1 MANGQHGFEHLPLL
15 FREHGPARLGG
26 GGSKADETKAARADR
41 PAHATKLTTSATTIS
56 QGWKT
61 RQDTRNQAGQPVLP
75 AGVPLLLKID
85 PDLDVDALRH
95 YLGFEI
101 VSEEEEGFVIVAS
114 DDVELA
120 SFLAKINDFTTEVTG
135 SAIVAS
141 VHELDDDPSQDQ
153 RLRRILSETLYA
165 EWGRMDED
173 QEYICDIGIAC
184 TGDWQIRKQ
193 PKRGRMKES
202 TWAAKCAEWA
212 EERREAYDNWEQLQ
226 TERLNLIREFTA
238 AYGGSIVGIYE
249 DDAAV
254 ASASLPDSFTVRLRL
269 VAKGLRDLVLNC
281 AYVFEVVEPD
291 DIETPQAAARA
302 ETETMQAVQLVPPS
316 PDAPSVCVIDSGV
329 QEGHFWLQ
337 PAIDTANSMTL
348 IDEPDPSVADRVAG
362 GGHGT
367 RVAGAILY
375 GGSLPTAGQFSLPC
389 WIQNARILN
398 HECVLPDTLFP
409 PQVIR
414 KIVTDNFTGTR
425 RTRIFNHSVNAD
437 APCRTRHMSAW
448 AAELDRL
455 SGEFDVLIVQS
466 MGNLKLSREGNRP
479 GIRQLLQAG
488 KSYPAYL
495 NEPGCRLANPAQS
508 FQALSVGSVARTVF
522 EGGGWKSFA
531 TEVGMPSGFS
541 RPGLGLWGCIKPEVV
556 EYGGDCLRDTGN
568 PPNVSTPTVARE
580 CYPELVRSTAD
591 GGPGYDRDQVGTS
604 FAAPLVSRIAA
615 AIQAV
620 LPDHSCLLYRG
631 LIVQSAR
638 WPEWAHGLPADQ
650 KAELFRRIGYGV
662 PDMDRATTNSD
673 YRTTFITDDER
684 EIGPGDC
691 HIYQI
696 RIPEELRRAG
706 ADFEIRIDATLSYV
720 AEPRRTRRRHRGYLS
735 VWADWI
741 SSRKDERLDA
751 FLTRAIKGDDKID
764 EGSSFGWSVET
775 QPHTGAIPETRRSVG
790 TVQKDWTTLKSNELP
805 SDLCFA
811 VRGHQGWSHDPD
823 AAARYVFAVTID
835 VVGEELAIYEPLRV
849 SVEELQA
856 ELGVEVEVEVEEA
869 GGPDT

>member
-26 GGSKADETKAARADR
+26 GGTTPEETKVARADR
-41 PAHATKLTTSATTIS
+41 PAHATKLAASATTIS
-56 QGWKT
+56 QSWKT
-61 RQDTRNQAGQPVLP
+61 RQDARNQAGQPILP

-85 PDLDVDALRH
+85 PDLNLDALRH

-114 DDVELA
+114 DDFELA
-120 SFLAKINDFTTEVTG
+120 EFLAKINDFTTEVTG
-135 SAIVAS
+135 SAVVAS
-141 VHELDDDPSQDQ
+141 VHELNDDPSQDQ
-153 RLRRILSETLYA
+153 RLQRILSEMLYA
-165 EWGRMDED
+165 EWGQMDDD

-184 TGDWQIRKQ
+184 TGDWQIRKR

-202 TWAAKCAEWA
+202 TWAAKCAEWS
-212 EERREAYDNWEQLQ
+212 EERHEAYDNWEQLQ
-226 TERLNLIREFTA
+226 TERLNLIREFAT

-249 DDAAV
+249 NDATV

-291 DIETPQAAARA
+291 DIETPQSAARA
-302 ETETMQAVQLVPPS
+302 EVETMQAVQLVAPS

-337 PAIDTANSMTL
+337 PGIDTANSLTL
-348 IDEPDPSVADRVAG
+348 IDEPNSSVADGVAG

-375 GGSLPTAGQFSLPC
+375 GDSIPTAARYLLPC

-398 HECVLPDTLFP
+398 DECILPKTLFP

-414 KIVTDNFTGTR
+414 RVVSENFAGDR
-425 RTRIFNHSVNAD
+425 RTRIFNHSINAD

-448 AAELDRL
+448 AAEIDRL
-455 SGEFDVLIVQS
+455 SAEFDILVVQS
-466 MGNLKLSREGNRP
+466 MGNLKLSRQGNRP
-479 GIRQLLQAG
+479 GIREMLQSG
-488 KSYPAYL
+488 KPYPEYL
-495 NEPGCRLANPAQS
+495 DEAACRLANPAQS
-508 FQALSVGSVARTVF
+508 FQALSVGSVARAVF
-522 EGGGWKSFA
+522 ESTGWKSFA

-568 PPNVSTPTVARE
+568 PPNVSTPSIARE
-580 CYPELVRSTAD
+580 CYPELIRSTAD

-604 FAAPLVSRIAA
+604 FAAPLVSKIAA
-615 AIQAV
+615 AVQSV
-620 LPDHSCLLYRG
+620 LPDQSSLLYRG

-638 WPEWAHGLPADQ
+638 WPEWAAQLSAER
-650 KAELFRRIGYGV
+650 KAELFRRIGNGV
-662 PDMDRATTNSD
+662 PDIDRATSNTD
-673 YRTTFITDDER
+673 YRTTFITDGER

-691 HIYQI
+691 HVYQV
-696 RIPEELRRAG
+696 RIPEAVRRAG
-706 ADFEIRIDATLSYV
+706 ADFVVRIDATLSYV

-741 SSRKDERLDA
+741 SSRKDERIDA
-751 FLTRAIKGDDKID
+751 FLTRALKNEEKID
-764 EGSSFGWSVET
+764 EGSSFGWSVGN
-775 QPHTGAIPETRRSVG
+775 QPHTGSIQDVRRSVG
-790 TVQKDWTTLKSNELP
+790 TVQKDWTTLRSNELP
-805 SDLCFA
+805 NDLCFA
-811 VRGHQGWSHDPD
+811 VRGHTGWSHDPD
-823 AAARYVFAVTID
+823 AAARYVFAVSID
-835 VVGEELAIYEPLRV
+835 VVGQELPIYEPLRV
-849 SVEELQA
+849 AVQELQA
-856 ELGVEVEVEVEEA
+856 ELGVELEIPIEVDEV
-869 GGPDT
+869 